1 VVKSSLLLL
10 AVILLTSP
18 LWAAPKKAPRQEIGY
33 RMVKVR
39 HGRFQ
44 APHLTRYRDPA
55 VVKSVNQQID
65 AIFAEL
71 GCGPEMEGKDE
82 LNIESSVKLAAKDI
96 FSVHI
101 SGSYSC
107 GAYPENDDDESATF
121 DLRTGKPVSFE
132 ALFKDYERDK
142 RAILS
147 AIYPAEIEAAAK
159 HPAPEGPVDEA
170 SCDESPWLYALDD
183 LVDSHYS
190 FNFSG
195 EGLEIQPQWPHV
207 IEACEKRVTV
217 PYAKLR
223 QFAAP
228 GGLLERVQK

>member
-1 VVKSSLLLL
+1 MKATLLL
-10 AVILLTSP
+10 AGIILVSP
-18 LWAAPKKAPRQEIGY
+18 LWAAPKRVPQKEIEY
-33 RMVKVR
+33 WMVKVR
-39 HGRFQ
+39 QGRFQ
-44 APHLTRYRDPA
+44 APHLTRFRDKA
-55 VVKSVNQQID
+55 VLKSVNQQID

-82 LNIESSVKLAAKDI
+82 LNIESSVRLAAKDI

-101 SGSYSC
+101 SASYSC

-121 DLRTGKPVSFE
+121 DLKTGKPVSFE

-147 AIYPAEIEAAAK
+147 TIYPAEIAAAEK
-159 HPAPEGPVDEA
+159 HPEPEQANDDG
-170 SCDESPWLYALDD
+170 SCESSPWLYSLARLE
-183 LVDSHYS
+183 DSHYS
-190 FNFSG
+190 FNFSS
-195 EGLEIQPQWPHV
+195 EGLEIQPNWAHV

-223 QFAAP
+223 SFAAP

>member
-1 VVKSSLLLL
+1 MKSGLLLL
-10 AVILLTSP
+10 FTGLLLTSS
-18 LWAAPKKAPRQEIGY
+18 LWAVPKRAPRQEIGY

-39 HGRFQ
+39 HGRFE
-44 APHLTRYRDPA
+44 APHLTRFRDKA
-55 VVKSVNQQID
+55 VLRSVNQQID

-101 SGSYSC
+101 SASYSC

-121 DLRTGKPVSFE
+121 DLKTGKPVSFE
-132 ALFKDYERDK
+132 ALFENYERDK

-147 AIYPAEIEAAAK
+147 TIYPKEIEEAEK
-159 HPAPEGPVDEA
+159 HPRAEEPVNDA
-170 SCDESPWLYALDD
+170 SCDESPWLYALDE
-183 LVDSHYS
+183 LADSHYS
-190 FNFSG
+190 FNFSA

-217 PYAKLR
+217 PYAKLWS
-223 QFAAP
+223 FAAP
-228 GGLLERVQK
+228 GGLLERIQK